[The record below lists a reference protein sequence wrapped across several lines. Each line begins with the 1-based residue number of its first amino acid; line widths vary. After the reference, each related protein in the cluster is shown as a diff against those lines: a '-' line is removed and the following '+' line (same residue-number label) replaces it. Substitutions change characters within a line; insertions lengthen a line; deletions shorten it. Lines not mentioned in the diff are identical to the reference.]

1 MDRRSFSWTTGIAVV
16 ALVGAFARVA
26 AQQVMMTSDVVR
38 GVPGGLAVG
47 APPEKPLIAGTGL
60 IVGQA
65 VDAGSKRAISGALV
79 TLSLPGYVPAQ
90 VLADAEGRFVFRD
103 LPAGRFNLN
112 ATRPGYAD
120 GAFGRTRP
128 SGPTQGIE
136 LAIDQ
141 RQGDITIPLWKFGAV
156 GGTVLDENGDPLVG
170 TQVRML
176 RQVTVAGKRQ
186 LQAAGIDT
194 TDDRGTFR
202 IGSLI
207 PGDYIVVLPM
217 VSNSGSPLD
226 MLAGAP
232 GDRVAMAFTA
242 VAGVAAGGGG
252 GGGGM
257 SFNAVAFDP
266 LGGSADAATAGLTD
280 DGHMIVY
287 PTTFYPVAGSPTRA
301 TLVTVASGDERLGV
315 DFQLRPVRT
324 AKVSG
329 TLTGP
334 DGPASNLSVT
344 LTPADYED
352 LVTPIGAPTAMTDG
366 SGRFTFGSV
375 TPGSYVL
382 RVVKSP
388 GGSGDVMVTRSAGG
402 TTMMTVTRTF
412 ISADG
417 APPPLPTDQT
427 MWAEASVPVT
437 ASDVN
442 GLSLMLRPAIRT
454 NGTIAFTGGAVK
466 PTSDKLAA
474 ISVSLEAADG
484 RTAVAGGSA
493 RGRIDPNGT
502 FQTMGV
508 PPGKYIVRVQGAP
521 EGWAF
526 LGAMM
531 GGRDVSIEPI
541 EISSSDVNGIA
552 LTFTDHPASFGGMVT
567 TSNGAPDPGATVLLF
582 PTESDGWAG
591 HGAQPRR
598 IRSARVAK
606 DGTFDIA
613 NVPPGTYLAAAVS
626 DAIAADT
633 NPKFLDALSRSAT
646 RVEIAEGDK
655 KKQTL
660 KTTNPGG
667 R

>member
-1 MDRRSFSWTTGIAVV
+1 MDRRSLSWTTGIAVV
-16 ALVGAFARVA
+16 ALAGAFARVA
-26 AQQVMMTSDVVR
+26 AQQMVMQTSDTVR
-38 GVPGGLAVG
+38 IGAGGPILG
-47 APPEKPLIAGTGL
+47 GPPDKPLVAGTGL
-60 IVGQA
+60 ILGQA
-65 VDAGSKRAISGALV
+65 VDAGSKRPISGALV
-79 TLSLPGYVPAQ
+79 TLSLSGYVPAQ

-103 LPAGRFNLN
+103 LPAGRFNLT

-120 GAFGRTRP
+120 GGFGRTRP

-136 LAIDQ
+136 LAVDQ
-141 RQGDITIPLWKFGAV
+141 RQGDVTIPLWKFAAV

-170 TQVRML
+170 AQVRML
-176 RQVTVAGKRQ
+176 RQATVAGKRQ
-186 LQAAGIDT
+186 LQPAGLDT
-194 TDDRGTFR
+194 TDDRGTYR
-202 IGSLI
+202 IGSLV
-207 PGDYIVVLPM
+207 PGEYLVVLPM
-217 VSNSGSPLD
+217 ASNSGAPIEL
-226 MLAGAP
+226 LAGP
-232 GDRVAMAFTA
+232 GGDRVAVAFSA
-242 VAGVAAGGGG
+242 LGGIAGGGGG

-257 SFNAVAFDP
+257 SFSSVSFDP
-266 LGGSADAATAGLTD
+266 LAGSVDPATAGLTD
-280 DGHMIVY
+280 DGHVIVY

-301 TLVTVASGDERLGV
+301 TLVTVTSGDERMGV
-315 DFQLRPVRT
+315 DFQVRPVRT

-334 DGPASNLSVT
+334 EGPASNLPVT

-366 SGRFTFGSV
+366 AGRFTFGSV

-388 GGSGDVMVTRSAGG
+388 GASGDMMVTRSVGG
-402 TTMMTVTRTF
+402 ATMVTMTRV

-427 MWAEASVPVT
+427 MWSELSVPV
-437 ASDVN
+437 ASSDVT
-442 GLSLMLRPAIRT
+442 GLSVTLRPAIRT

-466 PTSDKLAA
+466 PTSDKLSA

-526 LGAMM
+526 LGAMI
-531 GGRDVSIEPI
+531 GGRDVSIEPM
-541 EISSSDVNGIA
+541 ELSSSDIGGIA

-567 TSNGAPDPGATVLLF
+567 TASGAPDPGATVVLF
-582 PTESDGWAG
+582 PTENDGWAG
-591 HGAQPRR
+591 HGASPRR
-598 IRSARVAK
+598 IRTARVAK
-606 DGTFDIA
+606 DGSFDIA
-613 NVPPGTYLAAAVS
+613 NVPPGQYLAAAVS

-633 NPKFLDALSRSAT
+633 NPRFLDTLSRTAT
-646 RVEIAEGDK
+646 RVDIADGDK